1 MHVRNFL
8 KEIDKNKKEEKRMV
22 GGLKS
27 LTLRSKKLSPYPFGH
42 RTDLVN
48 RAKSLVGI
56 VVVMYGHDLPP

>member
-27 LTLRSKKLSPYPFGH
+27 LTLRSKKLLPYPFGH
-42 RTDLVN
+42 ETNKEFKL
-48 RAKSLVGI
+48 
-56 VVVMYGHDLPP
+56 